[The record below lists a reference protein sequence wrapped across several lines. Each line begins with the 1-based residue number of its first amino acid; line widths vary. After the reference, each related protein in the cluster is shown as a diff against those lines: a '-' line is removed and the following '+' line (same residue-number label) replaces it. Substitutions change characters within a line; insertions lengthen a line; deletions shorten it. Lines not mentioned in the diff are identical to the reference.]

1 MQNWTFKRYNQ
12 FYFLKKSYYYFMYI
26 FIIIYHQDLFSAR
39 RATSIL
45 LSQLGRC
52 LSEKFKM
59 VHYDTKTSTESQ
71 KNIYRNNYRGSS
83 QRNFT
88 GAKHLFWKWKGS
100 CFKLIWHNFAAFAI
114 IYALISIVYR
124 CLLIPENG
132 KWKQIFELWCIY
144 CERFSALI
152 PIGKKNV

>member
-1 MQNWTFKRYNQ
+1 M
-12 FYFLKKSYYYFMYI
+12 
-26 FIIIYHQDLFSAR
+26 
-39 RATSIL
+39 L
-45 LSQLGRC
+45 LSQLCRC

-59 VHYDTKTSTESQ
+59 VQYDTKTSTVSE
-71 KNIYRNNYRGSS
+71 NIYRNNYRDSS

-88 GAKHLFWKWKGS
+88 GAKHLFSKWTGS
-100 CFKLIWHNFAAFAI
+100 CFNLIWHNFAAFAI

-132 KWKQIFELWCIY
+132 KWRQIFELWCIY

-152 PIGKKNV
+152 PIGKKNA